1 MSAAYRS
8 PEAARGAQLLLAHCA
23 AVNLGEGGRTPVLD
37 RLREQL
43 GPDLTR
49 LLLVALAGDH
59 RTRSRSLSA

>member
-1 MSAAYRS
+1 MSAAA
-8 PEAARGAQLLLAHCA
+8 PTTAARGAQLLLAHCA
-23 AVNLGEGGRTPVLD
+23 AVNLGDGGRTPVLD

-59 RTRSRSLSA
+59 RMRSRTLAA